1 MMSTWNELAVY
12 QPKVL
17 KLLANSIQ
25 KNRLA
30 HAYLFEGS
38 KGTKKKDISLLLA
51 KRYFCQNPSGYEPCH
66 ICRNCR
72 RIDTGNHPDVHIVQP
87 DGLSI
92 KKSQIQ
98 ALQEEFSKAGVES
111 NKKLYII
118 EHADRMT
125 VNAANSLLKFLEE
138 PSSSTIAILITEQV
152 HRIINTIL
160 SRCQTLSFQPIPP
173 SAIREELE
181 KHDVPSRIA
190 HLVSYLTNDI
200 EQALEISR
208 DDWFAEARAIV
219 IKLYEVLWDRKGQAP
234 LMIHTQWMPHFNDK
248 EKQDI
253 GLDLLLY
260 IYKDL
265 LSVQIENDK
274 LVVFQDLLQQLKQH
288 SLQITQRN
296 LLKKI
301 TLVLDAKRK
310 LHANTNPQL
319 LMEQLVLTLQEG

>member
-1 MMSTWNELAVY
+1 MTMTWDKLAVY
-12 QPKVL
+12 QPRVL
-17 KLLANSIQ
+17 KLLANSI
-25 KNRLA
+25 KKERLA
-30 HAYLFEGS
+30 HAYLFEGN
-38 KGTKKKDISLLLA
+38 KGTQKKDVSLLLA
-51 KRYFCQNPSGYEPCH
+51 KRYFCQNPNGYEPCYK
-66 ICRNCR
+66 CSNCK
-72 RIDTGNHPDVHIVQP
+72 RIETGNHPDVHIVQP

-92 KKSQIQ
+92 KKYQIQ

-111 NKKLYII
+111 KQKLYII

-138 PSSSTIAILITEQV
+138 PTSHTIAILITEQV
-152 HRIINTIL
+152 HRIINTII
-160 SRCQTLSFQPIPP
+160 SRCQSLSFQPIPP
-173 SAIREELE
+173 NAIREQLE
-181 KHDVPSRIA
+181 QHHVHSQIA
-190 HLVSYLTNDI
+190 SLVSYLTNDV
-200 EQALEISR
+200 EHALEISR

-219 IKLYEVLWDRKGQAP
+219 IKLYEVLSNRKGQAP
-234 LMIHTQWMPHFNDK
+234 LMIHTQWMHHFNDK

-265 LSVQIENDK
+265 LSVQIGNEQQ
-274 LVVFQDLLQQLKQH
+274 VIFQDLLQQLKKH

-296 LLKKI
+296 LLTKI
-301 TLVLDAKRK
+301 TSILEAKKR